1 VKIEDIR
8 LRGPRVTIRPLR
20 KEDLDIMS
28 TWSTFD
34 DPQYRLFDWPR
45 RASLENGLW
54 FSELMY
60 DNTRVYYAVED
71 ERQVLIGRISLR
83 DMRGHD
89 SARLGIGFGTDFCG
103 QGYGTESLRV
113 FLRYFFLDLGFRRMV
128 LDVSAINT
136 RAVRCYE
143 RCGFERVGTHYEYL
157 GRDSDV
163 AFLKQRRYRHLSSFV
178 QRRGRRHYM
187 LAYDMVL
194 DRELWLVQTCAPELS
209 TP

>member
-1 VKIEDIR
+1 VKAEDIR
-8 LRGPRVTIRPLR
+8 LRGPRVTIRPMR
-20 KEDLDIMS
+20 KGDLDVMS

-34 DPQYRLFDWPR
+34 DPLYRLFDWPR
-45 RASLENGLW
+45 RAPIENGFW
-54 FSELMY
+54 FSELMQ
-60 DNTRVYYAVED
+60 DDTRVYYAVED

-83 DMRGHD
+83 DIRGHD

-103 QGYGTESLRV
+103 QGYGTEALRV

-128 LDVSAINT
+128 LDVSAINQ
-136 RAVRCYE
+136 RAIRCYE
-143 RCGFERVGTHYEYL
+143 RCGFERVGTHYQYM

-163 AFLKQRRYRHLSSFV
+163 AFLKQRRYRHLSRLV

-194 DRELWLVQTCAPELS
+194 ERELWLAQTCALEPS
-209 TP
+209 SP